1 MFDTDKF
8 THTMDKINALYAE
21 ADVLLKGL
29 LEEIN
34 PEWQEQAE
42 ERKAAKVAQKA
53 ARKAK
58 PEPIKEIVEMAK
70 SNMVDSDV
78 MEVLKTAWC
87 EGLKLYLPPAQM
99 ERKLYERTNEVLIR
113 IGGKWKG
120 GKTRA
125 HVFDDDPAPLLA
137 EVLGTGI
144 MPLDNPLDFFATPQ
158 PVIDIAAEKIRSH
171 FEPRN
176 DVVYALEP
184 SAGDG
189 ALVKALRKISTMF
202 SIDAYEV
209 DEKRA
214 QKLQAIGDKDMSVY
228 RKDFLSVERGH
239 LYDLVFM
246 NPPFTSPA
254 DKKAYIAHV
263 QLAHDFLMT
272 GGLLIAIC
280 PSGLKYNSD
289 KRTAAFREFILSSG
303 TIEDLP
309 SGAFGESGTMVSTVL
324 VSMGK

>member
-1 MFDTDKF
+1 MLDTDKF

-70 SNMVDSDV
+70 SNMVDADV

-99 ERKLYERTNEVLIR
+99 ERKLYERTNEVLTR

-125 HVFDDDPAPLLA
+125 HVFEDDPASLLA
-137 EVLGTGI
+137 EVLSTGI
-144 MPLDNPLDFFATPQ
+144 MPQDNPLDFYRTPAE
-158 PVIDIAAEKIRSH
+158 VVERMVSIAGDMSGSI
-171 FEPRN
+171 
-176 DVVYALEP
+176 VLEP

-189 ALVKALRKISTMF
+189 AIVEQVVSKYPSAIVH
-202 SIDAYEV
+202 AVEV

-214 QKLQAIGDKDMSVY
+214 DKLRQKFSGVNVTQA
-228 RKDFLSVERGH
+228 DFIAHDSIIPDIVL
-239 LYDLVFM
+239 M
-246 NPPFTSPA
+246 NPPFTLQG
-254 DKKAYIAHV
+254 DKLAYITHINKAYQAMKEGGKLVAIAP
-263 QLAHDFLMT
+263 A
-272 GGLLIAIC
+272 
-280 PSGLKYNSD
+280 SLKFRSD
-289 KRTAAFREFILSSG
+289 KRTSDLREFVLSHG

-309 SGAFGESGTMVSTVL
+309 SGIFGESGTMVSTVL